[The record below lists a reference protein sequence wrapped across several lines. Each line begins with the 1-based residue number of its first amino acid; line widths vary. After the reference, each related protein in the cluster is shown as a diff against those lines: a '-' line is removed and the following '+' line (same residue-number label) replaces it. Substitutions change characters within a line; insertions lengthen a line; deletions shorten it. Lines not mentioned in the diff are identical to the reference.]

1 MRLKQ
6 AHWIPYVCF
15 QPELSTEQM
24 QQAAC
29 FVSETN
35 TMDEV
40 TGFIMETLNINDV
53 THTKLTLESL
63 SQIHYEK
70 LKHGKVVAEFL
81 NFDHSET
88 ENYFTDD

>member
-15 QPELSTEQM
+15 QAELSTEQM

-81 NFDHSET
+81 SFDHSET